1 MLIFIFIRDVSHC
14 NQDVGFFA
22 ESTES
27 LGSIFVTFFY
37 LLLILDIQFSFIKI
51 KNFDNVKIIF
61 FVGVKIILAG
71 GRKLS
76 KNVTILRFYLTM
88 RSGLKHSW
96 NWIELL
102 GTALNMLHGNF
113 HKVFSF
119 HFAFFFWFYPGFC
132 FSEISSRRT

>member
-14 NQDVGFFA
+14 NQDVGFLG

-61 FVGVKIILAG
+61 FCRCENYLGRWTKIKQKRDNIEILPHNEIWPEALL
-71 GRKLS
+71 KLD
-76 KNVTILRFYLTM
+76 
-88 RSGLKHSW
+88 
-96 NWIELL
+96 
-102 GTALNMLHGNF
+102 
-113 HKVFSF
+113 
-119 HFAFFFWFYPGFC
+119 
-132 FSEISSRRT
+132 